1 MFKGGSP
8 PTLGFCPH
16 VLVRYLGAVTVAQWQ
31 SINETLGSILCT
43 TPKQIKPP
51 SQELLEPTHGQ
62 KGRLVGLREVSAV
75 CSPASQ
81 LNSLSLGL
89 GAMLDEFSSNRCH
102 ITHVGAEVM

>member
-43 TPKQIKPP
+43 TPKQIKHPFSGTP
-51 SQELLEPTHGQ
+51 GAHSWAEGKTSRSEGSV
-62 KGRLVGLREVSAV
+62 GRLFPSVTVEQFVAGVGSHA
-75 CSPASQ
+75 
-81 LNSLSLGL
+81 G
-89 GAMLDEFSSNRCH
+89 
-102 ITHVGAEVM
+102 